1 MRLSR
6 AATLSASYE
15 LAHTARRVVAQA
27 SFSCRCAT
35 IHLLAPYGMDR
46 VTTLFPLLK
55 GDVWRVGGP
64 YEITRQ
70 FAFATPTG
78 MDKTAITPI
87 WQPLRNKSY
96 HRTIPSARLQSGQ
109 LPPPAGRPQKKGSLL
124 WQ

>member
-1 MRLSR
+1 MPPLVRLSR

-15 LAHTARRVVAQA
+15 LAHTARRVV
-27 SFSCRCAT
+27 
-35 IHLLAPYGMDR
+35 APYGMDR

-70 FAFATPTG
+70 FAFAAPTG

-87 WQPLRNKSY
+87 WPPLRNKSY

>member
-1 MRLSR
+1 M
-6 AATLSASYE
+6 
-15 LAHTARRVVAQA
+15 AQA

-55 GDVWRVGGP
+55 GDVWRVVGP

-70 FAFATPTG
+70 FAFAAPTG

-109 LPPPAGRPQKKGSLL
+109 LPPPIGRPQKKGSLL